1 MGRWVP
7 TGCLSLDRALDGG
20 LQPGGLTLVYG
31 EAETG
36 KTTLAIQ
43 CSVSAARMK
52 YKTLFVDTDGTFSP
66 ERLMQIA
73 LQDYEEALQSIMI
86 FTPATFEEQS
96 NLIDDL
102 EKFVNKDLGLIVFD
116 TITSLYRAGIVGREE
131 AFKANR
137 ELNRQ
142 IAALAHIA
150 KKFQIPILIT
160 SQVRSVLTE
169 TDAYI
174 EPVASRVLRYWS
186 SSVIG
191 LFRTS
196 KHNVVRAIIERSMG
210 VEKKIALYLLISEG
224 GISEYRLSP
233 LADGKWS

>member
-1 MGRWVP
+1 MGRWIP
-7 TGCLSLDRALDGG
+7 TGCLMLDRALDGG

-36 KTTLAIQ
+36 KTSLAIQ
-43 CSVSAARMK
+43 CSVNAARMK
-52 YKTLFVDTDGTFSP
+52 YKTLFIDADGTFSP

-73 LQDYEEALQSIMI
+73 LQDYEEALQSTII
-86 FTPATFEEQS
+86 FTPLTFEEQS
-96 NLIDDL
+96 TLIDDL
-102 EKFVNKDLGLIVFD
+102 EKFIGSSFGLIVFD
-116 TITSLYRAGIVGREE
+116 TITSLYRAGIVGKEE

-142 IAALAHIA
+142 VATLAHIA
-150 KKFQIPILIT
+150 KRFQIPVLIT

-186 SSVIG
+186 SSIIG

-196 KHNVVRAIIERSMG
+196 KHNVVRAVVEKSVGIER
-210 VEKKIALYLLISEG
+210 KITLYLLISEN
-224 GISEYRLSP
+224 GISEYKLGLVGRE
-233 LADGKWS
+233 